1 MTPTSTVLVF
11 QEGFVLMFKKI
22 IFIISVTLLLTACS
36 ATGPKFTQLENLDAN
51 QAKVYIYRPWAMLD
65 GAAAPT
71 IQIDGVDHFNLG
83 NGGYE
88 VVTLSPGVHKLTV
101 KKGTFMSNWRADQMD
116 IEFKFEANK
125 NYFVRLSAELK
136 NAGVYGSVISVSGNY
151 GFALINESFA
161 LNELKEIKK
170 N

>member
-1 MTPTSTVLVF
+1 
-11 QEGFVLMFKKI
+11 MFKKI
-22 IFIISVTLLLTACS
+22 ILLVSMLLLLSACS
-36 ATGPKFTQLENLDAN
+36 ATGPKFSQLESLDIN

-71 IQIDGVDHFNLG
+71 VQINGTDRFNLS

-88 VVTLSPGVHKLTV
+88 VITLSPGTHKFTV
-101 KKGTFMSNWRADQMD
+101 KKGAFMSNWRADEMN
-116 IEFKFEANK
+116 IEYKFEANK
-125 NYFVRLSAELK
+125 NYFVRLSAELQD
-136 NAGVYGSVISVSGNY
+136 AGVYGSVISISGSY

-161 LNELKEIKK
+161 INELKEVKK

>member
-1 MTPTSTVLVF
+1 
-11 QEGFVLMFKKI
+11 MFKKI
-22 IFIISVTLLLTACS
+22 ILSVATSLLLVACN
-36 ATGPKFTQLENLDAN
+36 ATGPKFTQLEALDTN

-71 IQIDGVDHFNLG
+71 IQVDGTDQFDLS

-88 VVTLSPGVHKLTV
+88 VITLSPGIHKLTV
-101 KKGTFMSNWRADQMD
+101 KKGAFMSNWRADEMNL
-116 IEFKFEANK
+116 EYRFEANT

-136 NAGVYGSVISVSGNY
+136 EAGVYGSLISVSGNY
-151 GFALINESFA
+151 GFALIKESYA
-161 LNELKEIKK
+161 IEELKEVKK